1 MEVDQMIRSLCAH
14 SVDGDND
21 VVAEGG
27 EGLFL
32 IAFVVIAEFPSRRG
46 AQETFPVKFVPIQF

>member
-1 MEVDQMIRSLCAH
+1 MIRSLCAH

-27 EGLFL
+27 EGHFL